1 MTWSDMRMKLDLEAF
16 YKLLVRPTV
25 VISTISP
32 NGISNAAPFSWNSP
46 MAIRP
51 KPLFG
56 FSSSVNHDTWRN
68 IKDSGEFVVN
78 IVGENFGTLM
88 EIMEKD
94 FPYEVSEIEECG
106 LTEEK
111 STHIKPPRIK
121 EAFGWLEC
129 TMTDVMHVSKRTVWV
144 VGEVL
149 EAEVKDDAF
158 NDVVYVEKVKPLNHI
173 WGEAFVTDMK
183 VTQFKRA

>member
-1 MTWSDMRMKLDLEAF
+1 MNLDLKEF

-32 NGISNAAPFSWNSP
+32 KGVSNAAPFSWNSP

-56 FSSSVNHDTWRN
+56 FSSSVKHDTWQN
-68 IKDSGEFVVN
+68 IKVSGEFVAN
-78 IVGENFGTLM
+78 LIGEEFGPLM

-94 FPYEVSEIEECG
+94 FPYEISEIEKCN
-106 LTEEK
+106 LTEVNAK
-111 STHIKPPRIK
+111 RVKPPRIQ

-129 TMTDVMHVSKRTVWV
+129 RMVRSISLSERNVWI

-149 EAEVKDDAF
+149 EAEVKDEALEQ
-158 NDVVYVEKVKPLNHI
+158 VIAIEKVKPLNHI
-173 WGEAFVTDMK
+173 WGDAFVTEMK
-183 VTQFKRA
+183 IRRFKRA